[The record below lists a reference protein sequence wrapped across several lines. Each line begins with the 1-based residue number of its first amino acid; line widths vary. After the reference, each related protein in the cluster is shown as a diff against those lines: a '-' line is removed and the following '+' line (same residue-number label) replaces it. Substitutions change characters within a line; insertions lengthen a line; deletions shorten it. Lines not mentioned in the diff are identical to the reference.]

1 MSRLT
6 QSERNQIISDYKH
19 GIANEDYR
27 VIDRGDGTYQVRK
40 RTSKFKVPKQQQ
52 KQEEQEP
59 QPKEEPKPEPDR
71 LTNEDLLRK
80 LSYLLKIPEQ
90 QVEETPQEFE
100 QEEDAYEQTQQ
111 YFDRYAESQNQALQ
125 YNAPPISP
133 YRRRPLRLY

>member
-40 RTSKFKVPKQQQ
+40 RTSKFKVPKQQP
-52 KQEEQEP
+52 KQVEPEP
-59 QPKEEPKPEPDR
+59 QSKEEPKSDR

-90 QVEETPQEFE
+90 QVEETPQEFQ
-100 QEEDAYEQTQQ
+100 QEEEAYEQTQQ

-125 YNAPPISP
+125 YNTPSISP

>member
-40 RTSKFKVPKQQQ
+40 RTSKFKVPKQP
-52 KQEEQEP
+52 KQVEPEP
-59 QPKEEPKPEPDR
+59 QPKEEPKSDR

-100 QEEDAYEQTQQ
+100 QEEEAYEQTQQ
-111 YFDRYAESQNQALQ
+111 YFDRYAESQNEALQ
-125 YNAPPISP
+125 YNTPPVSP